1 MTTVDMVATAENL
14 VKKYDG
20 FAAVDGISFSI
31 QRGEIFGL
39 LGPNGAG
46 KTTTV
51 RMLTG
56 VISPTSG
63 TISILGLQM
72 PKYANEIR
80 KSIGVLP
87 ETANVY
93 VDLTGQQNMDLF
105 GSLYGLRKD
114 MVAERSTEFLKKM
127 GIYEAKDREAKTYSK
142 GMRQRLSLAMVL
154 MTDGEVF
161 FLDEPTSGL
170 DAESSRQIWEIISEM
185 ATNGRTIILTTH
197 NLQEAQELCSR
208 VAVINKGKIAAIDTP
223 TNLRRTFEKRQSV
236 VMHLSESIP
245 HEWVEQLSGAEEVVM
260 SGSTIRCYS
269 PDPGSMLTVLV
280 ELAKHQGAK
289 VLSACTES
297 AALEDV
303 FLELIQTRRETS

>member
-1 MTTVDMVATAENL
+1 MTLVAAAQDL
-14 VKKYDG
+14 VKRYDDIS
-20 FAAVDGISFSI
+20 AVDGISFSM

-63 TISILGLQM
+63 SISVLGLEM
-72 PKYANEIR
+72 PRQASEIR
-80 KSIGVLP
+80 HNIGVLP

-93 VDLTGQQNMDLF
+93 VDLTGQQNMYLF
-105 GSLYGLRKD
+105 GDLYGLRKD
-114 MVAERSTEFLKKM
+114 IVVERSTQLLKKM
-127 GIYEAKDREAKTYSK
+127 NIYEAKDRAAKTYSK
-142 GMRQRLSLAMVL
+142 GMRQRLSLAMTL
-154 MTDGEVF
+154 MTDGEVL

-170 DAESSRQIWEIISEM
+170 DAESSREIRGIISEM
-185 ATNGRTIILTTH
+185 ATEGRTIILTTH
-197 NLQEAQELCSR
+197 NMQEAQDLCSR
-208 VAVINKGKIAAIDTP
+208 VAVINKGRIAAIDTP

-245 HEWVEQLSGAEEVVM
+245 RERIEELSGVEEVHI
-260 SGSTIRCYS
+260 SGSIIRCYS
-269 PDPGSMLTVLV
+269 SNPGSVLTALV
-280 ELAKHQGAK
+280 ELAKHQGIK

-303 FLELIQTRRETS
+303 FLELIQPRRTTS

>member
-1 MTTVDMVATAENL
+1 LNIVVAAQDL
-14 VKKYDG
+14 RKKYDEIS
-20 FAAVDGISFSI
+20 AVDGISFSI

-63 TISILGLQM
+63 TISILGFEIPRQ
-72 PKYANEIR
+72 ANEV
-80 KSIGVLP
+80 KHSIGVLP

-93 VDLTGQQNMDLF
+93 VDLTGQQNMNLF
-105 GSLYGLRKD
+105 GDLYGLKKD
-114 MVAERSTEFLKKM
+114 IVRERSTQLLKKM
-127 GIYEAKDREAKTYSK
+127 NIYEAKDRVAKTYSK
-142 GMRQRLSLAMVL
+142 GMRQRLSLVMTL
-154 MTDGEVF
+154 MTEGEVL

-170 DAESSRQIWEIISEM
+170 DAESSRDIREIISEM
-185 ATNGRTIILTTH
+185 ATYGRTIILTTH
-197 NLQEAQELCSR
+197 NMQEAQDLCSR

-236 VMHLSESIP
+236 VMTLSEPIP
-245 HEWVEQLSGAEEVVM
+245 RERIQELSHIEEVHIT
-260 SGSTIRCYS
+260 GSTIRCYS
-269 PDPGSMLTVLV
+269 SDPGYVLTALV
-280 ELAKHQGAK
+280 ELARHQGIK
-289 VLSACTES
+289 ILSACTES

-303 FLELIQTRRETS
+303 FLQLTRPRRESF

>member
-1 MTTVDMVATAENL
+1 LTLVVAVQDL
-14 VKKYDG
+14 VKKYDDIS
-20 FAAVDGISFSI
+20 AVDGISFSI

-63 TISILGLQM
+63 SISVLGLEM
-72 PKYANEIR
+72 PRQANEIR
-80 KSIGVLP
+80 QCIGVLP

-93 VDLTGQQNMDLF
+93 VDLTGQQNMYLF
-105 GSLYGLRKD
+105 GGLYGLRKSI
-114 MVAERSTEFLKKM
+114 VAEKSTQLLKKM
-127 GIYEAKDREAKTYSK
+127 NIYEVKDRAAKTYSK
-142 GMRQRLSLAMVL
+142 GMKQRLSLAMTL
-154 MTDGEVF
+154 MTEGETL

-170 DAESSRQIWEIISEM
+170 DAESSREIRGIISEM
-185 ATNGRTIILTTH
+185 ATEGRTIILTTH
-197 NLQEAQELCSR
+197 NMQEAQDLCSR

-236 VMHLSESIP
+236 VMNLSEPIP
-245 HEWVEQLSGAEEVVM
+245 RERIEELSLVEEVHI

-269 PDPGSMLTVLV
+269 SDPGSVLTSLV
-280 ELAKHQGAK
+280 ELARHQGIK

-303 FLELIQTRRETS
+303 FLELIRPRREIP